1 MTPTFIFYWVSDIN
15 VKLFTKGFFTFCSI
29 QPGCILTVALI
40 FLRMEP
46 IPKLLAGLILLTLCV
61 AGCSSQHWSYGLRPG
76 GKRNVENLID
86 SFQEVSLSQLQ
97 NNYTNILRQPNCAT
111 LGSTLCIQEVLRHL
125 DKVPFLLSIQMG
137 TNEAKNKNNS

>member
-86 SFQEVSLSQLQ
+86 SFQEMTQEVDQLAEPQ
-97 NNYTNILRQPNCAT
+97 RFECTIRQPRSA
-111 LGSTLCIQEVLRHL
+111 LRDL
-125 DKVPFLLSIQMG
+125 KGALVSYSDGNREL
-137 TNEAKNKNNS
+137 